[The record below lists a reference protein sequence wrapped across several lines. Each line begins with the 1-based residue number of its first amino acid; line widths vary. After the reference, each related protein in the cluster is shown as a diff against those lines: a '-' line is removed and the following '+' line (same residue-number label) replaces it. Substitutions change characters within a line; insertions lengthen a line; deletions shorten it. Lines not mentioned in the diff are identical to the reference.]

1 MSYRYIPYIAHNMLK
16 TGNKKYYNVKGIQ
29 INDPSINEG
38 TIMTEGIFG
47 KHDDLFRTILII
59 TKLLRFGI

>member
-1 MSYRYIPYIAHNMLK
+1 MLK

>member
-1 MSYRYIPYIAHNMLK
+1 MLK

-38 TIMTEGIFG
+38 AVMTYGRYKADEVADQEANSKQRLQSG
-47 KHDDLFRTILII
+47 T
-59 TKLLRFGI
+59 